1 MKKFEV
7 ILTKSYI
14 LTIHANNEDDAKDFA
29 EFYTSDV
36 KDISTKEDKL
46 KDKFEIINIECKI
59 NEASNPI
66 VVYEKN

>member
-1 MKKFEV
+1 MNTFEV

-14 LTIHANNEDDAKDFA
+14 LTIHANSEDDAKDFA

-46 KDKFEIINIECKI
+46 KDNFEIINIECKI

>member
-1 MKKFEV
+1 MNTFEV

-14 LTIHANNEDDAKDFA
+14 LTIHANSEDDAKDFA

-46 KDKFEIINIECKI
+46 KDNFEIINIECKI

-66 VVYEKN
+66 VIYEKN